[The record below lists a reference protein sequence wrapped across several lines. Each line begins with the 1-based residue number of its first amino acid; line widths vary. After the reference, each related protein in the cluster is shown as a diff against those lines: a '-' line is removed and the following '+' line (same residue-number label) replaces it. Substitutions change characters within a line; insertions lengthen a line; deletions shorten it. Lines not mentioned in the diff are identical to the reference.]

1 MRRGTVW
8 GQTLWLQVQHLFCCS
23 SCSSSLT
30 PSVGSGPVSTSLL
43 LLSSHY
49 VASDSFATSSTVARL
64 LCLWD
69 FPGKNTG
76 VCFHFLLQGIFPTPG
91 IEPLSPALQADSLFF
106 YKLVFLKKF
115 FFNLAIM
122 GVHCN
127 MWHLVPRPG
136 IKPRPPPAWK
146 HGVLPTEPPGKSLQ
160 PVSLPSEPPGKHQT
174 QNQMLETRAG
184 LLESS
189 FLSPSLCF
197 FVFV

>member
-1 MRRGTVW
+1 M
-8 GQTLWLQVQHLFCCS
+8 
-23 SCSSSLT
+23 
-30 PSVGSGPVSTSLL
+30 GSGPVSTSLL

-115 FFNLAIM
+115 FFNFAIM

-136 IKPRPPPAWK
+136 IKPRPPLHGSMESYPLNRQGSPYSQFLYHPSRQGSTRLRIKCWRPEQDFWK
-146 HGVLPTEPPGKSLQ
+146 VPSSLLAS
-160 PVSLPSEPPGKHQT
+160 VSLC
-174 QNQMLETRAG
+174 L
-184 LLESS
+184 
-189 FLSPSLCF
+189 FSLGCP
-197 FVFV
+197 